1 MVINTDKN
9 MPEFDLDS
17 FKKTWQEQPVQP
29 KYNDN
34 EILKMLNKKSRNYM
48 KYIFWISVIEFLLF
62 SVLGVFYLIQS
73 NEADSFLNVLEK
85 MGVHKDRQLVTK
97 LDNIYLI
104 VKILSLLI
112 TGFFV
117 FKFYQNYRKI
127 KIEEDLKLFILRIIA
142 FKKTVNAFIL
152 TNIGLLLILISVFIG
167 FTFYIINVQNIEVSD
182 STLMG
187 FLVGFIVG
195 TILCVILI
203 WIYYRL
209 VYGIIM
215 SRLDKNLNQLKEI
228 ESQEN

>member
-1 MVINTDKN
+1 

-17 FKKTWQEQPVQP
+17 FKKTWQEQPVKP
-29 KYNDN
+29 KYDNN

-48 KYIFWISVIEFLLF
+48 KYIFWISVVEFLFF

-73 NEADSFLNVLEK
+73 NESDSFLSILEK
-85 MGVHKDRQLVTK
+85 MGVHRDSQLVTK

-104 VKILSLLI
+104 VKILSLVV

-117 FKFYQNYRKI
+117 LKFYQNYRKI
-127 KIEEDLKLFILRIIA
+127 KIEEDLKLFIIRIIT

-152 TNIGLLLILISVFIG
+152 TNIGLLLVLISAFIG
-167 FTFYIINVQNIEVSD
+167 FTFYIINIQNIDVSN
-182 STLMG
+182 STLIS
-187 FLVGFIVG
+187 FLVGFIIG
-195 TILCVILI
+195 TILCVSLI
-203 WIYYRL
+203 WVYYRL

>member
-1 MVINTDKN
+1 

-17 FKKTWQEQPVQP
+17 FKKTWQEQPVEP
-29 KYNDN
+29 KYDNN

-48 KYIFWISVIEFLLF
+48 KYIFWISVIEFLFF

-73 NEADSFLNVLEK
+73 NESDSFLSILEK
-85 MGVHKDRQLVTK
+85 MGVHKDSQLVAK

-104 VKILSLLI
+104 VKILSLVV

-117 FKFYQNYRKI
+117 LKFYQNYRKI
-127 KIEEDLKLFILRIIA
+127 KIEEDLKLFIIRIIT

-152 TNIGLLLILISVFIG
+152 TNIGLLLVLISALIG
-167 FTFYIINVQNIEVSD
+167 FTFYILNAQNIEFNS
-182 STLMG
+182 ST
-187 FLVGFIVG
+187 FTGFIVG
-195 TILCVILI
+195 IIVSTILCVSLI
-203 WIYYRL
+203 WVYYRL
-209 VYGIIM
+209 VYGIII

>member
-1 MVINTDKN
+1 

-17 FKKTWQEQPVQP
+17 FKKTWQEQPVKP
-29 KYNDN
+29 KYDNN
-34 EILKMLNKKSRNYM
+34 EILKMLNNKSRNYM
-48 KYIFWISVIEFLLF
+48 KYIFWISVVEFLLF
-62 SVLGVFYLIQS
+62 SVLGVFYLIQN
-73 NEADSFLNVLEK
+73 NESDSFLSILEK
-85 MGVHKDRQLVTK
+85 MGVHRDVQLITK

-104 VKILSLLI
+104 VKILSLVV

-127 KIEEDLKLFILRIIA
+127 RVEEDIKLFIIRIIT

-152 TNIGLLLILISVFIG
+152 TNIGLLLILISALIG
-167 FTFYIINVQNIEVSD
+167 FTFYILNVQNIEINS
-182 STLMG
+182 ST
-187 FLVGFIVG
+187 FTGFIVG
-195 TILCVILI
+195 IIVSTILCVILI
-203 WIYYRL
+203 WVYYRL

>member
-1 MVINTDKN
+1 

-29 KYNDN
+29 KYDNN

-48 KYIFWISVIEFLLF
+48 KYIFWISVVEFLFF
-62 SVLGVFYLIQS
+62 SVMGVFYLIQS
-73 NEADSFLNVLEK
+73 NDSDSFLNILEK
-85 MGVHKDRQLVTK
+85 MGVQKDNQLVSK

-104 VKILSLLI
+104 VKILSLVV

-117 FKFYQNYRKI
+117 LKFYQNYRKI
-127 KIEEDLKLFILRIIA
+127 KIEEDLKLFIIRIIT

-152 TNIGLLLILISVFIG
+152 TNIGLLLILITALIG
-167 FTFYIINVQNIEVSD
+167 FTFYILNAQHIELD
-182 STLMG
+182 SSSFT
-187 FLVGFIVG
+187 GFIVG
-195 TILCVILI
+195 IVVSTILCVILI

-228 ESQEN
+228 ESHEN

>member
-1 MVINTDKN
+1 

-29 KYNDN
+29 KYDNN

-48 KYIFWISVIEFLLF
+48 KYIFWISVAEFLFF
-62 SVLGVFYLIQS
+62 SVLGIFYLIQN
-73 NEADSFLNVLEK
+73 NESDSFMSILEK
-85 MGVHKDRQLVTK
+85 MGVHRSSQLVSK

-104 VKILSLLI
+104 IKILSLVV

-117 FKFYQNYRKI
+117 LKFYQNYRKI
-127 KIEEDLKLFILRIIA
+127 KIEEDLKLFIIRIIT

-152 TNIGLLLILISVFIG
+152 TNIGLLILLISALIG
-167 FTFYIINVQNIEVSD
+167 FTFYILNVQNIEINS
-182 STLMG
+182 ST
-187 FLVGFIVG
+187 FTGFIVG
-195 TILCVILI
+195 IIVSTILCVILI
-203 WIYYRL
+203 WVYYRL

-215 SRLDKNLNQLKEI
+215 SRLDKNLSQLKEI

>member
-1 MVINTDKN
+1 

-17 FKKTWQEQPVQP
+17 FKKTWQEQPVKP
-29 KYNDN
+29 KYDNN

-48 KYIFWISVIEFLLF
+48 KYIFWISVIEFLFF

-73 NEADSFLNVLEK
+73 NESDSFLSILEK
-85 MGVHKDRQLVTK
+85 MGVHKDSQLVAK

-104 VKILSLLI
+104 VKILSLVV

-117 FKFYQNYRKI
+117 LKFYQNYRKI
-127 KIEEDLKLFILRIIA
+127 KIEEDLKLFIIRIIT

-152 TNIGLLLILISVFIG
+152 TNIGLLLVLMSAFIG
-167 FTFYIINVQNIEVSD
+167 FTFYIINIQNIEVSN
-182 STLMG
+182 STLIG
-187 FLVGFIVG
+187 FLVGIIIG
-195 TILCVILI
+195 TILCVSLI
-203 WIYYRL
+203 WVYYRL
-209 VYGIIM
+209 VYGIII

>member
-1 MVINTDKN
+1 

-17 FKKTWQEQPVQP
+17 FKKTWQELPVHP
-29 KYNDN
+29 KYDDN

-48 KYIFWISVIEFLLF
+48 KYIFWISVAEFLFF
-62 SVLGVFYLIQS
+62 SLMGIFYLVNS
-73 NEADSFLNVLEK
+73 NEFDSLLNILEK
-85 MGVHKDRQLVTK
+85 MGVQRNDTIQNS
-97 LDNIYLI
+97 LDTIYLVI
-104 VKILSLLI
+104 KILSLLV

-117 FKFYQNYRKI
+117 VKFYQNYRKI
-127 KIEEDLKLFILRIIA
+127 KIEEDLKLFIIRIIT

-152 TNIGLLLILISVFIG
+152 TNIGLLLIIIG
-167 FTFYIINVQNIEVSD
+167 ALTAFAFYIFNSQQIHLSR
-182 STLMG
+182 SSLMS
-187 FLVGFIVG
+187 FVIAICIS
-195 TILCVILI
+195 TILCITLI